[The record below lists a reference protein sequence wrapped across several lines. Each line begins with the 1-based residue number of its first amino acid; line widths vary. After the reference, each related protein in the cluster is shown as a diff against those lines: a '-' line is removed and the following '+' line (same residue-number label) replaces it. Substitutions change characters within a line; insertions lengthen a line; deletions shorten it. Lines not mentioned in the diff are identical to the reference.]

1 MATSFLSSNQW
12 LSYKDST
19 SAYPLTGTTTGS
31 SLSSPIS
38 NTVSSGNNYQDL
50 IFNQPAGAYQGQG
63 WSIPFS
69 INNQVVPQIQVV
81 QFYYK
86 FSGTASTLNVYI
98 VDPVGVSTY
107 LALNAIS
114 VSSTWVLFN
123 SSFTPSASYSTY
135 YLCIHNIASSN
146 TTAGVLEVSDIVIT
160 ISAITQPAND
170 NSTKVATT
178 AYVDRIALPI
188 GTIIAF
194 DANRTAGLSGGG
206 TGGWTDNVTLVGWYA
221 CIAGNTATWGCP
233 DLSGNSYLSGKVV
246 AGSGTTF
253 GTNSYLSVAQLASHN
268 HTGTTDSTGINHTH
282 TGTTASTDINH
293 THTGST
299 GYTNT
304 DHTHGGSTGYSGV
317 PIQISN
323 GFGGGGY
330 NGDYI
335 SSGQNYYGAHNHTSH
350 NHSFTTN
357 GQNSNGTHYHAF
369 TTDPNNPAHT
379 HTFTT
384 DATNPAH
391 THTFSTTTQ
400 GSGSAIDNRPASY
413 SIIWIRKCS

>member
-253 GTNSYLSVAQLASHN
+253 GTNSYSLSVAQLASHN
-268 HTGTTDSTGINHTH
+268 HTGTTDSTDINHNH
-282 TGTTASTDINH
+282 GGTVDSTDINH
-293 THTGST
+293 THNGT
-299 GYTNT
+299 TN
-304 DHTHGGSTGYSGV
+304 SGTV

-330 NGDYI
+330 NGEYI

-350 NHSFTTN
+350 THSFTTN
-357 GQNSNGTHYHAF
+357 TMNSNYSHGHPYTTGTA
-369 TTDPNNPAHT
+369 
-379 HTFTT
+379 
-384 DATNPAH
+384 NPAH